1 MGMTSTRWSPTAKR
15 LVVGGLLILLL
26 VALYLLRAL
35 IPPVGLAIVLAYLL
49 KPLADRLER
58 RTKWPRTAAVM
69 LVFFV
74 LLVVLSIIP
83 VVVVP
88 YVVNQVGRLSGEF
101 QGLVADLERLFA
113 RQIVFLNVR
122 FRLQDLFGNV
132 QAALQNLLRPFATQT
147 FNLLFGVASSLIWL
161 LSVFVVSFYL
171 VRDADRLRAFL
182 DRMTPPGYGE
192 EFRRLREAI
201 SRVWSQFFRGQLVLG
216 FVVGMAVWIAMSIVG
231 LPNAGL
237 MGLIA
242 GLLEVIPNFG
252 PVLACIPAL
261 LTALL
266 RGSTYLPLSNFWFML
281 LVLAI
286 YVGIQQAE
294 NAYLVPRVMGRRLQV
309 HPVLVFVGI
318 LAGGLLFGAIGVLLA
333 APVLGTL
340 GIAARYT
347 YAKLL
352 DRDPF
357 PPEPERVGGELYA
370 GEIDAI
376 LLDLDGTLVETDNDA
391 VRALAGRLERL
402 RRILPQRDAARA
414 ARHVLTWLEGLSA
427 RLLGLLDRLGLDD
440 EAFGLMS
447 RSHRLRGILPASQL
461 RPVEGAAD
469 LLRDLGGRYHL
480 AIVTTRSHEE
490 AAAFV
495 AQLGLDGVIQ
505 AISGRDDT
513 WRIKPH
519 PTPLLHTARIL
530 GVAVDRCLMVG
541 DTPADIRTAR
551 AAGARSV
558 GVLCGFGSRAELE
571 RAGADLILEHTSRL
585 TEVL

>member
-1 MGMTSTRWSPTAKR
+1 MISTKWSPTVKR
-15 LVVGGLLILLL
+15 LVVIGLVILLL
-26 VALYLLRAL
+26 VAAYLLRAL
-35 IPPVGLAIVLAYLL
+35 IPPIGLAVVLAYLL

-58 RTKWPRTAAVM
+58 RTKWPRTAVVL

-74 LLVVLSIIP
+74 LLVVLSLIP

-88 YVVNQVGRLSGEF
+88 YVVNQVGRLSGEL
-101 QGLVADLERLFA
+101 QGLADDVARLFS
-113 RQIVFLNVR
+113 RQIVFLNLR
-122 FRLQDLFGNV
+122 FRLQDLFGDV
-132 QAALQNLLRPFATQT
+132 QPMLQNLLQPFATQT

-161 LSVFVVSFYL
+161 LAVLVISFYL
-171 VRDADRLRAFL
+171 VRDADRLRALL
-182 DRMTPPGYGE
+182 DRMTPPAYAQ

-201 SRVWSQFFRGQLVLG
+201 SGVWSQFFRGQLVLC
-216 FVVGMAVWIAMSIVG
+216 FVVGMVVWITMSIVG

-242 GLLEVIPNFG
+242 GLLEVIPTFG
-252 PVLACIPAL
+252 PILASIPAL

-266 RGSTYLPLSNFWFML
+266 RGSIYLPMSNFWFML

-286 YVGIQQAE
+286 YTGIQQAE
-294 NAYLVPRVMGRRLQV
+294 NAFLVPRVMGRRLQV
-309 HPVLVFVGI
+309 HPVLVFVGV

-333 APVLGTL
+333 APVFGTL
-340 GIAARYT
+340 RIVALYT

-352 DRDPF
+352 DQEPF
-357 PPEPERVGGELYA
+357 PPEPEREKGELYA

-376 LLDLDGTLVETDNDA
+376 LLDLDGTLAETDDEA
-391 VRALAGRLERL
+391 VRALARRLERV
-402 RRILPQRDAARA
+402 RRFLPRRDAAQA
-414 ARHVLTWLEGLSA
+414 ARRVLTWLEGLSA
-427 RLLGLLDRLGLDD
+427 RILGLLDRLGLDD
-440 EAFGLMS
+440 EAFGLVS
-447 RSHRLRGILPASQL
+447 RSDRLRGLIPAAHL

-469 LLRDLGGRYHL
+469 LLRDLGRRYRL
-480 AIVTTRSHEE
+480 AIVTTRSHDE

-519 PTPLLHTARIL
+519 PTPLLHTAKLL
-530 GVAVDRCLMVG
+530 GVAVNHCVMVG
-541 DTPADIRTAR
+541 DTPADIRTAQ

-571 RAGADLILEHTSRL
+571 RAGADLIVEHTSRL
-585 TEVL
+585 SEVL